1 MFTGVLFKTVKRSK
15 EPKCPLTEERL
26 YSLCDVYRME
36 YQLGLKTK
44 EILIHTTY
52 YIHTKK

>member
-1 MFTGVLFKTVKRSK
+1 MFTGALVKTVKRSK
-15 EPKCPLTEERL
+15 EPKCPLTEEWL